1 LESSETDVAVVNL
14 TTHNCL
20 APIRGAQM
28 QLTTLG
34 SVSGNRQVKAAVMGL
49 VVLAAIWELASWIVA
64 GSNQLLIMFGL
75 SFVVL
80 ALVVHILNDWR
91 SGVLLFLLWLLFEDL
106 ARKYLGNSMT
116 VYFAKDFLVGI
127 AYLSFYFAKRR
138 KEVEFFKPPFLVPL
152 GLFFALAVVQIFNPH
167 SPNVLYG
174 FLGMKLYFYYVPL
187 MYLGYAMLSRPAD
200 LERLLKVSLIGGI
213 VVCGLGITQSVLGVS
228 FLTPEDTAAELYDL
242 SHLTRYSPVTHQ
254 AVFAP
259 SSVFVSTGRF
269 SFYLV
274 LLWTLAFGALG
285 YLLLSRRL
293 TATYG
298 YLGLGVISAAVMVCG
313 TRTPFVFVIG
323 SALIMTA
330 AFLWGAPWRW
340 GQGHRMVKTIRRGF
354 LFGGLGLILTVQV
367 FPTVIGGNWAFFT
380 ETLAFSGQGS
390 ELANR
395 AWDYP
400 IRNLLGA
407 FGGYWVLGNGTGMN
421 SLGMQYV
428 SRYLAEPLPDYSVES
443 GYGGLDVE
451 FGVLG
456 PILWVVWVGVLLW
469 QGWKVV
475 RSLRETVYF
484 PIAFAIWWYAV
495 EGLVL
500 LMYFGM
506 QSYQDYVNN
515 AYLWL
520 FIGVLYRLPKLAQM
534 PQAVPIPKHLRG
546 VPRWR
551 LALIGK

>member
-1 LESSETDVAVVNL
+1 
-14 TTHNCL
+14 
-20 APIRGAQM
+20 M
-28 QLTTLG
+28 QLTTIG
-34 SVSGNRQVKAAVMGL
+34 SLSGNRQIKGAVMGL
-49 VVLAAIWELASWIVA
+49 LVLAAIWELASWIVA
-64 GSNQLLIMFGL
+64 GSNQSLIMFGL

-152 GLFFALAVVQIFNPH
+152 GLFFALAVVQIFNPN

-174 FLGMKLYFYYVPL
+174 FLGLKLYFYYVPL
-187 MYLGYAMLSRPAD
+187 MYLGYAMLNRPAD
-200 LERLLKVSLIGGI
+200 LERVLKVSLIGGTVI
-213 VVCGLGITQSVLGVS
+213 CGLGIAQSVLGVG
-228 FLTPEDTAAELYDL
+228 FLTPQDTASELYDL

-254 AVFAP
+254 AIFAP
-259 SSVFVSTGRF
+259 SSVFVSAGRF

-274 LLWTLAFGALG
+274 LLWTLTLGALG

-293 TATYG
+293 AVKYG
-298 YLGLGVISAAVMVCG
+298 YLGLGVVTVAVMTSG
-313 TRTPFVFVIG
+313 TRTPFVFVGG

-340 GQGHRMVKTIRRGF
+340 GQGHRMVKALRRGF
-354 LFGGLGLILTVQV
+354 LFGGLALILMVQV
-367 FPTVIGGNWAFFT
+367 FPKAIGGNWAFLS
-380 ETLAFSGQGS
+380 ETLSFGGQGS
-390 ELANR
+390 DLANR

-400 IRNLLGA
+400 IQNLMGA
-407 FGGYWVLGNGTGMN
+407 FGGNWILGNGTGTN

-428 SRYLAEPLPDYSVES
+428 SRFLGTPPPDYAVES

-451 FGVLG
+451 MGILGVV
-456 PILWVVWVGVLLW
+456 LWLVWVAVLLW

-475 RSLRETVYF
+475 RSLRATVYF

-506 QSYQDYVNN
+506 QAYQDYVNN

-520 FIGVLYRLPKLAQM
+520 FVGVLYRLPKLAEM
-534 PQAVPIPKHLRG
+534 PQPVPIPKHLRG
-546 VPRWR
+546 VPSWR